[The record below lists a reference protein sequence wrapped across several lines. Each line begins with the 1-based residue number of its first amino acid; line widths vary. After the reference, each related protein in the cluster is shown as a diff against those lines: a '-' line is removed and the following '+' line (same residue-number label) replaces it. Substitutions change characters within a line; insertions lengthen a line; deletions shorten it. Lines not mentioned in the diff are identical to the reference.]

1 MLLSVQG
8 PGMAAG
14 ASAVWVRDAGC
25 SHPPPPQLGAGTWPL
40 ACPHSGDRRDL
51 PQGLAMPMMGCT
63 VLCSRA
69 MCCGGGSSPRE
80 PSGLG
85 GITSR
90 FPARTACQR
99 ASRPRHPHRSSP
111 NPLLQQGIPP
121 AAIALVLFTH
131 FSGGWGSRP
140 FSPTL
145 PTSHLS
151 SSSSDGQTSSRRV
164 LREGTTLPV
173 WQRVSMATALSFPQ
187 RFSRQLA
194 TGATCWRAAMGRWGM
209 GSADPR
215 PRAGEGQGSA
225 SAHS

>member
-1 MLLSVQG
+1 MQ
-8 PGMAAG
+8 P
-14 ASAVWVRDAGC
+14 
-25 SHPPPPQLGAGTWPL
+25 PPPPQLGAGTWPL

-51 PQGLAMPMMGCT
+51 PQGLAMPMMGCI

-90 FPARTACQR
+90 FPARMACQR

-225 SAHS
+225 SARS